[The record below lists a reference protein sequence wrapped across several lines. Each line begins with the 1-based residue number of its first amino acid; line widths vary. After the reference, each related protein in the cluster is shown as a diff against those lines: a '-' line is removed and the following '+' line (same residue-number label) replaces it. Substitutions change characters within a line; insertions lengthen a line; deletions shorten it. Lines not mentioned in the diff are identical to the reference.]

1 MEKLIRSMLFCPG
14 NNPKLYY
21 TAPVYNPDCI
31 IFDLEDSVELS
42 EKDAARDLLVEAI
55 KSLDFGSVEIFVR
68 VNSVTTP
75 FFEDDIKAI
84 IPAGIRNI
92 RLPMCQTKADVI
104 KLDKLIHSIEVEHN
118 IEIGSTKIQVGIETP
133 KGVLN
138 SSELAGASKRVMGLS
153 FGAEDYTASL
163 GIDRTKKGKELFFA
177 RSMIVNVAGMYGITA
192 TDTVWADIND
202 SVGFIEEIKEIKAL
216 GFNSKSC
223 IHPSQIDILHDVLK
237 PTEEQIKK
245 AKVILAA
252 VEKANVETG
261 GVIAVDGKM
270 IDIPVITKAKKIM
283 SLCEKV
289 TNDKNNS
296 KNS

>member
-1 MEKLIRSMLFCPG
+1 MKKLIRSMLFCPA

-21 TAPVYNPDCI
+21 TAPIYNPDCI
-31 IFDLEDSVELS
+31 IFDLEDSIEVS
-42 EKDAARDLLVEAI
+42 EKDAARDLLVEAM
-55 KSLDFGSVEIFVR
+55 KSLDFGNVEIFVR

-84 IPAGIRNI
+84 VPAGVRNI
-92 RLPMCQTKADVI
+92 RLPMCQTKEDVM
-104 KLDKLIHSIEVEHN
+104 KLDKLISSIEAEYD

-138 SSELAGASKRVMGLS
+138 SSEIAGASNRVIGIS

-163 GIDRTKKGKELFFA
+163 GIDRTKEGKELLFA
-177 RSMIVNVAGMYGITA
+177 RNMIVNVAGMYNIAA

-202 SVGFIEEIKEIKAL
+202 SDGFVKEIKAIKAL

-223 IHPSQIDILHDVLK
+223 IHPSQIDILHDTLK

-245 AKVILAA
+245 AKIILDA
-252 VEKANVETG
+252 VKNADVENG
-261 GVIAVDGKM
+261 GVIQVDGKM
-270 IDIPVITKAKKIM
+270 VDVPVITKAKKIM
-283 SLCEKV
+283 SLYEKMI
-289 TNDKNNS
+289 K
-296 KNS
+296 

>member
-1 MEKLIRSMLFCPG
+1 MKKLIRSMLFCPA

-31 IFDLEDSVELS
+31 IFDLEDSIEVS

-55 KSLDFGSVEIFVR
+55 KSLDFGNIEIFVR

-75 FFEDDIKAI
+75 YFEDDIKAI
-84 IPAGIRNI
+84 VPAGVRNI
-92 RLPMCQTKADVI
+92 RLPMCQTKEDVI
-104 KLDKLIHSIEVEHN
+104 KLDKLINSIEVEYD

-138 SSELAGASKRVMGLS
+138 ASEIAGASNRVIGLS

-163 GIDRTKKGKELFFA
+163 GIDRTKEGKELLFA
-177 RSMIVNVAGMYGITA
+177 RNMIVNVAGMYDIAA

-202 SVGFIEEIKEIKAL
+202 SDGFVEEIKAIKAL

-223 IHPSQIDILHDVLK
+223 IHPSQIDILHDALK

-245 AKVILAA
+245 AMVILDA
-252 VEKANVETG
+252 VKNADVENG
-261 GVIAVDGKM
+261 GVIQVDGKM
-270 IDIPVITKAKKIM
+270 VDVPVITKAKKIM
-283 SLCEKV
+283 SLYEKMM
-289 TNDKNNS
+289 KWE
-296 KNS
+296 K